1 MVALIAFACKASRF
15 AIALLFVLFSLV
27 EIFPEYR
34 GIRSI
39 KYFTDHRTGNTI
51 QFFYS
56 VLFLSKSQQMGILA
70 KG

>member
-51 QFFYS
+51 QLVVVIKGAFSIGFF
-56 VLFLSKSQQMGILA
+56 F
-70 KG
+70 